1 MRVKKL
7 LSLLLTATMLLTLVA
22 CTGQDQSQSSVGS
35 TSVSKE
41 GTSQASE
48 GNGEKVT
55 VKLSYPVLAVVPTE
69 EGTVAVEEEINKY
82 LDSIGETFHVDLDP
96 IDGNNYANTV
106 DMTLL
111 GNTSMDVFCPFSGLG
126 NAINE
131 NKVIALNDYLDNELA
146 GAVEVMGEE
155 YLTSSTVDGNVYAIP
170 CYKGQVLIDYWCVRR
185 DIFDQAG
192 LDPNAT
198 YDLEAINDAL
208 AKMQETCPD
217 IPAIGARL
225 GVQDGNTLMI
235 EELLGGA
242 GNYEYTLLTGGPV
255 VFGDSTTLENYYE
268 SEMFEEVVRTAYAW
282 NQAGYVPVDSSIET
296 EDASSLVNA
305 DRALSYFITFG
316 YDRDTVEN
324 PPNPDPEDYPIYAI
338 PVAEQVFTSNFIYWS
353 IAHSSEHPAEA
364 ARLLNMLYTD
374 ETVLNLVIFGI
385 EGVSYEVLDDTGIVD
400 SIGWPEGQ
408 TMETVPYTAALSCG
422 ILGNQFIM
430 SAMEGST
437 KVSDV
442 EFMEEKMENAV
453 RSPLFGFSFDT
464 APVSS
469 EISAISNVT
478 GQYLPGLRCG
488 EMDPDTFLP
497 KFQEEL
503 KTAGIDAVIAE
514 AQSQVDAWLSE
525 NK

>member
-1 MRVKKL
+1 MKMKKL
-7 LSLLLTATMLLTLVA
+7 VALLLAAVMSLSLVA
-22 CTGQDQSQSSVGS
+22 CTGQGGSPGSDAGSS
-35 TSVSKE
+35 
-41 GTSQASE
+41 GTTQTSE

-55 VKLSYPVLAVVPTE
+55 VKITYPVLAVVPTE
-69 EGTVAVEEEINKY
+69 EGTLAVEEEINKY
-82 LDSIGETFHVDLDP
+82 LDSIGETFHVDLEP

-111 GNTSMDVFCPFSGLG
+111 GNTSMDIFCPFSGLG
-126 NAINE
+126 SAINE
-131 NKVIALNDYLDNELA
+131 NKVIPLNDYLEDELA

-155 YLTSSTVDGNVYAIP
+155 YLKSSTVDGNVYAIP
-170 CYKGQVLIDYWCVRR
+170 CYKGQILIDYWVVRR

-198 YDLEAINDAL
+198 YDLEGITAAL
-208 AKMQETCPD
+208 AKMQEVSPD

-225 GVQDGNTLMI
+225 GVQDGNTLLI
-235 EELLGGA
+235 EELLGGSS
-242 GNYEYTLLTGGPV
+242 NYAYTLLTGGSA
-255 VFGDSTTLENYYE
+255 VFGESTTLENFYA
-268 SEMFEEVVRTAYAW
+268 SEMFEEIVRTAYAW
-282 NQAGYVPVDSSIET
+282 NQAGYVPEDSSIET
-296 EDASSLVNA
+296 EDATALINA

-316 YDRDTVEN
+316 YDRDTIEN

-374 ETVLNLVIFGI
+374 ETILNLVIFGI
-385 EGVSYEVLDDTGIVD
+385 EGQDYVVLDDTGVVD
-400 SIGWPEGQ
+400 SITWPEGQ
-408 TMETVPYTAALSCG
+408 NMETVPYTAALSCG
-422 ILGNQFIM
+422 IMGNQFIM

-442 EFMEEKMENAV
+442 EFMAEKMETAF
-453 RSPLFGFSFDT
+453 RSPLFGFSFNT
-464 APVSS
+464 EPVSS

-488 EMDPDTFLP
+488 EMDPDIYLPQFL
-497 KFQEEL
+497 EEL
-503 KTAGIDAVIAE
+503 KTAGIDDVIAE
-514 AQSQVDAWLSE
+514 AQSQVDAWLAE
-525 NK
+525 NE